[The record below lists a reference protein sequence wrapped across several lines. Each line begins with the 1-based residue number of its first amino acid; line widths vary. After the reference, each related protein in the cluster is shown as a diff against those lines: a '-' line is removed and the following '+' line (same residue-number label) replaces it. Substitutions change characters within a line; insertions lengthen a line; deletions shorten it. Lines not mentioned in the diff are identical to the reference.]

1 MKGSGRE
8 SDAKLANAVDQFLSL
23 GLPETTKEQ
32 EAQVQASLEKNP
44 ENKRAFNDVA
54 DAWRAMELVRNSSE
68 VSDTLARYDS
78 DQIQHS
84 NRQRWT
90 KYPLLAASVLLVFGI
105 SVALYLN
112 GWGHRLQTYQTQFAE
127 QSIALLADGSTVH
140 LNARSEVRVNYSAA
154 ARRVELING
163 EASFRVEHD
172 AARPFFV
179 VANGVSVRAVGTE
192 FNVRREDDSLTVS
205 VLEGVVEVAGS
216 ADEFLY
222 QHPWRQELPF
232 GRTLKMDR
240 STSVIKVEVGTSDI
254 ARIKG
259 WQAGRLVFQSE
270 PLHSVVEAVNRNIG
284 NGPIVIADTSI
295 RDLPVSMNFDIKQSK
310 DFVSA
315 LLLGFPIEAEY
326 MGNGEIHLHA
336 KPEIHPGT

>member
-8 SDAKLANAVDQFLSL
+8 RDMKLENAVDQFLSL
-23 GLPETTKEQ
+23 GLPETTEEQ
-32 EAQVQASLEKNP
+32 EAQVRVSLEGNP
-44 ENKRAFNDVA
+44 ENKRAFDDVA
-54 DAWRAMELVRNSSE
+54 DAWRAMELVRSSPE
-68 VSDTLARYDS
+68 ISDTLARYNS
-78 DQIQHS
+78 DQTRHS
-84 NRQRWT
+84 DRRRWM
-90 KYPLLAASVLLVFGI
+90 KYPLLAASVLLVFGA
-105 SVALYLN
+105 SVVLYLN
-112 GWGHRLQTYQTQFAE
+112 GWGHRSQTYQTRFAE
-127 QSIALLADGSTVH
+127 QSIAMLTDGSTVH

-154 ARRVELING
+154 ERRVELIDG

-172 AARPFFV
+172 TTRPFIV
-179 VANGVSVRAVGTE
+179 VVNGVSVRAVGTE

-216 ADEFLY
+216 ADELLH

-232 GRTLKMDR
+232 GRMLEMDR
-240 STSVIKVEVGTSDI
+240 STSIIKVEAGTYDI

-259 WQAGRLVFQSE
+259 WQAGRLVFQRE

-284 NGPIVIADTSI
+284 SGPIVIADTSI
-295 RDLPVSMNFDIKQSK
+295 RNLPVTMNFDIKQAK

-315 LLLGFPIEAEY
+315 LLLGFPIEAKY

-336 KPEIHPGT
+336 KPEVRSSI